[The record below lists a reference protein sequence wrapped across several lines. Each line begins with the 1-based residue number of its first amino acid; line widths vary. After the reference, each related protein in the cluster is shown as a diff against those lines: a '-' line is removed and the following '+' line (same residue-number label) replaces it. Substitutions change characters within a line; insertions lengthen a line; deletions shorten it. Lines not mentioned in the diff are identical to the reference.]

1 MKNVNF
7 YIEDSDLARTMQ
19 DLDRYEQAKQVQ
31 IKRAVGEAAL
41 HIEGRAK
48 SHHPW
53 KTRTGRLI
61 SSIAASIKNRGFTG
75 IVAARTNYAAGLEL
89 GTKPHTISARRAPM
103 LRFQVGGKWVSK
115 KSVSHPGTRAYPF
128 MKPALE
134 HETPRF
140 KKAIMKILNRVA

>member
-1 MKNVNF
+1 MKGVN
-7 YIEDSDLARTMQ
+7 YHIEDTDMQRYFQ

-31 IKRAVGEAAL
+31 IKRAIGETTL

-48 SHHPW
+48 THHPW

-75 IVAARTNYAAGLEL
+75 IVGARTNYAAGLEL

-115 KSVSHPGTRAYPF
+115 KSVSHPGTRPYPF

-140 KKAIMKILNRVA
+140 IKAIRKLLSKPN